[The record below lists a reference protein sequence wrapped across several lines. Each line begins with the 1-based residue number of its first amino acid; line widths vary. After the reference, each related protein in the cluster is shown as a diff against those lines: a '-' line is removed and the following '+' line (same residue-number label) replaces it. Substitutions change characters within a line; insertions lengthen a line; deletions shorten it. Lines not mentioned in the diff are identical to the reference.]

1 MIPIFLLNSCK
12 GNLSIAL
19 GNEACGK
26 FKGLPKGFVILEPSL
41 GGIVLSANVLSGVDK
56 LVDTLNE
63 LAAYA
68 TTERDD
74 FPDFP
79 LTPAIFP
86 YYPKLVNFEPNG
98 GEPNIQTEGFGSGIP
113 NGITAYSEKY
123 TIIDGGECMYK
134 QLLALEERPLELMK
148 IDDDDVLYGTI
159 KAKSD
164 NVYLHGMT
172 CYISVTMREN
182 TGSQSGA
189 IVMTVTY
196 SSNYK
201 KERDAQIAV
210 NLDEEIRTITE
221 ISVKAVS
228 DSAFKVVSSCSG
240 KSVLAN
246 NPTLQNAFTIQSVY
260 TVDGQPI
267 EVLADEFTYDAVND
281 VINIE
286 SGAALNKARD
296 LAFVENF
303 AAAMAVQTLQYMKGN
318 PASLNNPFAK

>member
-26 FKGLPKGFVILEPSL
+26 FKGLPKGFVILEPTL
-41 GGIVLSANVLSGVDK
+41 GGIVLSDTVLSGTDK
-56 LVDTLNE
+56 LIDVLNG

-68 TTERDD
+68 TKEREI
-74 FPDFP
+74 FADFP

-159 KAKSD
+159 KAKGD
-164 NVYLHGMT
+164 NVFLHGMT

-201 KERDAQIAV
+201 KEREAQIAI
-210 NLDEEIRTITE
+210 NLDEEIRTINE

-228 DSAFKVVSSCSG
+228 ASAFKVVSSCSG
-240 KSVLAN
+240 KSILAS
-246 NPTLQNAFTIQSVY
+246 NPTMQNLFIIQSVY
-260 TVDGQPI
+260 TLNGQPI
-267 EVLADEFTYDAVND
+267 EVLADEITYDSVTD
-281 VINIE
+281 TLVIE
-286 SGAALNKARD
+286 SGPALNKARD
-296 LAFVENF
+296 LGFVENF
-303 AAAMAVQTLQYMKGN
+303 AAAMGVETLKYLKGN